1 MEQTYHFLSVLAKMD
16 YVSEQDVKW
25 AFGVLQ
31 TNSIGLPTGRA
42 LYPIVSVMNHSCAP
56 NMTALTIPGEAI
68 AFKANQDMQTDD
80 EFTIRH
86 QLQSISWKIRF
97 RVCSQNIFVQKRH
110 SLKKK
115 RFQTATF
122 NCK

>member
-1 MEQTYHFLSVLAKMD
+1 MD
-16 YVSEQDVKW
+16 YVSEQDVMW

-86 QLQSISWKIRF
+86 QHQSISWKNSF
-97 RVCSQNIFVQKRH
+97 RVCLFVC
-110 SLKKK
+110 
-115 RFQTATF
+115 F
-122 NCK
+122 NGRLPLRKEEESIPWDLAHILRPNRPYYHP

>member
-1 MEQTYHFLSVLAKMD
+1 MD

-86 QLQSISWKIRF
+86 QHQSISWEISF
-97 RVCSQNIFVQKRH
+97 RVCLFVC
-110 SLKKK
+110 
-115 RFQTATF
+115 F
-122 NCK
+122 NGRLPLRKAESVL